1 MIKSFKYLFSLLFG
15 LCLVCQISS
24 AVASTAK
31 PAASLDNIVAIVN
44 KSVITQAEL
53 NHALIMAKKQLSV
66 AKNPAIFSQKKLRQM
81 TLENLI
87 NQKLIVELAKREH
100 VTVSDAKV
108 TQAIAN
114 IARQYNLS
122 IAALK
127 TKLALKKMTF
137 VCRAV

>member
-1 MIKSFKYLFSLLFG
+1 
-15 LCLVCQISS
+15 
-24 AVASTAK
+24 
-31 PAASLDNIVAIVN
+31 
-44 KSVITQAEL
+44 
-53 NHALIMAKKQLSV
+53 
-66 AKNPAIFSQKKLRQM
+66 M

-127 TKLALKKMTF
+127 TKLALG
-137 VCRAV
+137 